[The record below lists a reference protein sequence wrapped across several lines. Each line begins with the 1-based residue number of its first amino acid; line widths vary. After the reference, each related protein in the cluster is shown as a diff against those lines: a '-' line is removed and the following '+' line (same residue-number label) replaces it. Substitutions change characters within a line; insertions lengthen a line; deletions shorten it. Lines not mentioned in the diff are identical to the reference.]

1 MATTDGK
8 LSESNFGLD
17 PIVPQD
23 QFIIPSKD
31 SIKSLNHN
39 IDKVDSQ
46 AIFNGEFEIIKKLGE
61 GATSRVYEAKSV
73 IDQKSSA
80 LKLYT

>member
-1 MATTDGK
+1 M
-8 LSESNFGLD
+8 
-17 PIVPQD
+17 
-23 QFIIPSKD
+23 
-31 SIKSLNHN
+31 
-39 IDKVDSQ
+39 DSQ
-46 AIFNGEFEIIKKLGE
+46 AIFNGEFEIINKLGE